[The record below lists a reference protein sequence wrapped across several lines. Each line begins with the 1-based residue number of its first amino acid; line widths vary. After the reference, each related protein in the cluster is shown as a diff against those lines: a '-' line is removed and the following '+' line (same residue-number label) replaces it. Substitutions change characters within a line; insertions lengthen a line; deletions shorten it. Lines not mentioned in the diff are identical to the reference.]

1 MTPQRRNAI
10 VRWTLT
16 ALVLAVAGAML
27 WDYPWL
33 EAPLTTGLMVVSVAL
48 IASLGLPISYGTM
61 TFMPVAALMAY
72 LALGPE
78 HAWLALVVGMAL
90 GGMAGLPAEQT
101 ESTQPDWWVRLAGRV
116 WPIAHNGLSLLIAA
130 WSYRELGGQVPLVN
144 VPTLPDVLPVIA
156 FPVMYLLVY
165 AALLALDVWLA
176 GYSVLR
182 YAISNRQVLLAVTLL
197 PMPMAPLAAI
207 ALNQLG
213 LPAFTLLLAS
223 LLSVVMAVNR
233 LAIAQA
239 NLRLRV
245 RQLSSLSSVGQAVR
259 TSLELEALLE
269 VIYLQVAS
277 SLRVRDFAVA
287 LFDQDAGVVY
297 FPFAVRNSRRERIP
311 PRKGHNSPIEWVIE
325 HGRSLL
331 IEQDVALALDRM
343 SLSQPE
349 GQPRSWMG
357 VPLLGTDRALGCM
370 AAWLPTD
377 DPEKRIFTAEDLELF
392 NNVAIQA
399 GVAVENA
406 LLYQDAQRHAAQL
419 TTLSRTSAA
428 MSASLDPQRVLELV
442 SQSAIKVAG
451 CAKSVLYLLDDD
463 EDPPS
468 LRLSHAH
475 GLSQTG
481 AERLK
486 AMDAPLSKT
495 ERAAVLEEG
504 RMVSVPDISTL
515 SGQIAPALSVLVE
528 SEGVRAYAYLPLSL
542 QNEPIGLLGV
552 YYDQPHR
559 FGSSEIELLETFA
572 NQAAMAVANARV
584 FQRVDVELTRRVD
597 QIVMLADINRQLSAT
612 LDLEKIGDLL
622 VESAMQAC
630 GASAALLVLIEES
643 GRRLNMLAWRGYSP
657 TDPKRAPHIVARE
670 LADRVVTS
678 GQAYLEPDLGG
689 DGGGQTPRMRSQLS
703 VPIAVEDNTIGAI
716 ALESTRPNA
725 FSEEDVAFV
734 SQLAGQAA
742 IAIQNAELYRHASEV
757 GDRLHAVLDASLD
770 GFLMIDAKSRIVMTN
785 TRMSDFW
792 DFAREDF
799 GTRSPEEFLADPLT
813 ALGEG
818 LGYRTGE
825 LGELME
831 RAQRNPDMPPQEDLY
846 VTKAGGTR
854 QRFVVRMASPV
865 HDEQRNFLGLLL
877 IFRDVTE
884 QKKLEEA
891 RETLTGMIVH
901 DLRGPLTAILGSI
914 RLVEEM
920 VPDMQS
926 VVRQALSASD
936 RAIKRLLNLVST
948 LLDLY
953 RLEDEDL
960 TLDLAPEAL
969 QPVLESASLQ
979 LSPLALELE
988 VEVDVEASPDLPE
1001 AYMDRDLIERVMQN
1015 LLDNALKFTQPRR
1028 AVKMR
1033 AEVIPTSPDPRAPG
1047 SRHRPVSTWPIHRDR
1062 MLLVQVIDSG
1072 PGVPE
1077 DYRERIFDRFS
1088 QVHGQTGRRRGTGLG
1103 LAFCRLAV
1111 EAHGG
1116 AIWIEDNPQG
1126 GSIFQFTLP
1135 ISAAPPEAT
1144 E

>member
-10 VRWTLT
+10 ARWTLT
-16 ALVLAVAGAML
+16 VLVLAVAGAML

-33 EAPLTTGLMVVSVAL
+33 EAPLTTGLMTLSVAL
-48 IASLGLPISYGTM
+48 IANLGLPITYGTM
-61 TFMPVAALMAY
+61 TFMPVAVLMAY

-78 HAWLALVVGMAL
+78 HAWLALVAGTAL
-90 GGMAGLPAEQT
+90 GGLVGLPVEQT
-101 ESTQPDWWVRLAGRV
+101 ESMQPDWWVRLAGRV
-116 WPIAHNGLSLLIAA
+116 WPIAHNGISLLIAA
-130 WSYRELGGQVPLVN
+130 WSYRELGGQVPLAN
-144 VPTLPDVLPVIA
+144 MPTLPDVLPVIA
-156 FPVMYLLVY
+156 FAVMYLLVY

-182 YAISNRQVLLAVTLL
+182 YAIHNRRVLLAVTLL
-197 PMPMAPLAAI
+197 PMPMAPLVAI

-213 LPAFTLLLAS
+213 LPAFALLLAS
-223 LLSVVMAVNR
+223 LLSVAMVVNR
-233 LAIAQA
+233 LAITQA
-239 NLRLRV
+239 NLQLRV

-269 VIYLQVAS
+269 VIYLQIAS
-277 SLRVRDFAVA
+277 PLHVRDFEVA
-287 LFDQDAGVVY
+287 LIDPATGVVH

-311 PRKGHNSPIEWVIE
+311 PRKGHNSPVEWVIE

-331 IEQDVALALDRM
+331 IGQDVALALDRM

-370 AAWLPTD
+370 ATWLPAD

-392 NNVAIQA
+392 NNIAIQA

-406 LLYQDAQRHAAQL
+406 LLYQDAQRHAVQL
-419 TTLSRTSAA
+419 TTLSQTSAA

-451 CAKSVLYLLDDD
+451 CNKSALYLLDD

-475 GLSQTG
+475 GFSQAG
-481 AERLK
+481 VERLK
-486 AMDAPLSKT
+486 AMDAPLSKA
-495 ERAAVLEEG
+495 ERAATLKEG
-504 RMVSVPDISTL
+504 RVVSVPDISTL
-515 SGQIAPALSVLVE
+515 SGQIAPALSELVE
-528 SEGVRAYAYLPLSL
+528 SERVCAYACLPLSV

-559 FGSSEIELLETFA
+559 FGSSEVELLETFA

-630 GASAALLVLIEES
+630 GASAALLVLVEEG

-670 LADRVVTS
+670 LADRVVAS

-703 VPIAVEDNTIGAI
+703 VPIAIEDNTIGAI

-734 SQLAGQAA
+734 SQLASQAA

-825 LGELME
+825 LSELME

-846 VTKAGGTR
+846 VTKSGGTR
-854 QRFVVRMASPV
+854 QRFVVRMSSPV

-936 RAIKRLLNLVST
+936 RSIKRLLNLVST

-960 TLDLAPEAL
+960 TLDLAPETL

-979 LSPLALELE
+979 LGPLALELE
-988 VEVDVEASPDLPE
+988 VTVDIEAPPDLPD
-1001 AYMDRDLIERVMQN
+1001 AYMDRDLIERVVQN
-1015 LLDNALKFTQPRR
+1015 LLDNALKFTQPHM

-1033 AEVIPTSPDPRAPG
+1033 AGVIPASPDPKAPG
-1047 SRHRPVSTWPIHRDR
+1047 SRHRPMSAWPIHRDR

-1077 DYRERIFDRFS
+1077 DYKERIFDRFS

-1116 AIWIEDNPQG
+1116 YIWIEDNPQG
-1126 GSIFQFTLP
+1126 GSVFQFTLP